1 MNNDKQRSKQIRPEF
16 MTPKPTSPKKS
27 ILGKRKYDQS
37 FGVEFEDE
45 RYNQHIADDFFQQN
59 MGHNVIELQ
68 QTQIQAATD
77 KIFEDFRINLD
88 RMLQNEAKA
97 NDKKDLK
104 YNVIEV
110 LANYEYYLANK
121 NLFNV

>member
-37 FGVEFEDE
+37 FGAEFEDE

-59 MGHNVIELQ
+59 MGHNVVQI
-68 QTQIQAATD
+68 QIQAATD